1 MPILPPQQQ
10 QQLAPMTMPIQQY
23 VSYPTVMNVV
33 QQPQLQQLLPV
44 QQQQLL
50 PVQQQ
55 QLLPVQQQQLL
66 PVQQQY
72 PLLSQQYL
80 GIDYMNT
87 PVAQNWGHVYNG
99 QPLQHYQPQQ
109 QQLQQHNHVQP
120 MITNI
125 PYVNGPYINI
135 GHLGRYQD
143 QYNYY
148 SNHQA
153 NYSYYNDGQY
163 IQQQLLS
170 HRNNNIIVPISLYVS
185 NVPISYDEQKICDF
199 FTHYGRVKNVTLLDP
214 GSCSV
219 VDDVPVQSYTSSSAS
234 DNSSSSSSSL
244 ADTLVNDDAGSV
256 TPTTAETTPTTPT
269 VNKNNNKNNVVRKTF
284 YLTMDVYEGV
294 IETIY
299 SLNYISFVD
308 GNQPLQVIYI

>member
-1 MPILPPQQQ
+1 
-10 QQLAPMTMPIQQY
+10 
-23 VSYPTVMNVV
+23 
-33 QQPQLQQLLPV
+33 LLPL

-50 PVQQQ
+50 PLQQQ
-55 QLLPVQQQQLL
+55 QLLPL
-66 PVQQQY
+66 QQQY

-87 PVAQNWGHVYNG
+87 PVAQNWGHIYNG
-99 QPLQHYQPQQ
+99 QPLQHYQQPQQ
-109 QQLQQHNHVQP
+109 QQQNHIQP

-170 HRNNNIIVPISLYVS
+170 QRNNNIIVPISLYVS

-199 FTHYGRVKNVTLLDP
+199 FTYYGRVKNVTLLDP

-219 VDDVPVQSYTSSSAS
+219 VVDVPVQSNISSSAS
-234 DNSSSSSSSL
+234 ASSSSL
-244 ADTLVNDDAGSV
+244 ADTLVNDDAGSG
-256 TPTTAETTPTTPT
+256 TPTTAETTPT
-269 VNKNNNKNNVVRKTF
+269 VNDNNNNNNVVRKTF

-299 SLNYISFVD
+299 SLNYISFVE
-308 GNQPLQVIYI
+308 GNQPLQVSYIWLYLT